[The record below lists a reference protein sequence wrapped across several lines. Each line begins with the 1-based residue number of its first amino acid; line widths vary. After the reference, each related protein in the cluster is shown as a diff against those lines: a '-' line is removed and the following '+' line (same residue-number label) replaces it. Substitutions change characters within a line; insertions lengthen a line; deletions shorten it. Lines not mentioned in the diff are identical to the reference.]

1 MFKEILYNIREDI
14 SKLTDNSNALMK
26 NQIKDRLDY
35 SLELYKENLEN
46 TCRYV
51 LSKNP
56 LTMLKGFGQEIMKDR
71 QEDDDKYD
79 YN

>member
-1 MFKEILYNIREDI
+1 MSSRGTDMFKEILYNIREDI

-56 LTMLKGFGQEIMKDR
+56 LTMLKGFVQEIIKDR
-71 QEDDDKYD
+71 
-79 YN
+79 